1 MKLIEFVNRCT
12 SVTTLCGST
21 CLNSSKYRCIY
32 IVTHFLMASH
42 VETYSASRGLLLK
55 CSYYIISSVIQ
66 TYQAEQ
72 MQNSKIQVL
81 STDHFLKS
89 ILFGAGRMYVF
100 IYMCVSVCVEL
111 CIYIYIYY
119 LSSYI
124 NSPSG
129 WRSPVS
135 SASAPP
141 STSSTSFRT
150 IICLEVSFSSE
161 TRGENHGSHPV
172 TNIAFGDGWN
182 MMRSYSF
189 IFHLWWYWTSITVY
203 QFQMVAFPVNM
214 NM

>member
-89 ILFGAGRMYVF
+89 ILFGAGRMYVYLYIYVCVCVCRIMYIHLHILSIF
-100 IYMCVSVCVEL
+100 IYQFSLRMKVTGFQRLRSTEHVVHL
-111 CIYIYIYY
+111 
-119 LSSYI
+119 LSDDHLFGGQLFLG
-124 NSPSG
+124 NSWGKS
-129 WRSPVS
+129 WE
-135 SASAPP
+135 PP
-141 STSSTSFRT
+141 S
-150 IICLEVSFSSE
+150 
-161 TRGENHGSHPV
+161 
-172 TNIAFGDGWN
+172 D
-182 MMRSYSF
+182 
-189 IFHLWWYWTSITVY
+189 
-203 QFQMVAFPVNM
+203 
-214 NM
+214 